1 MVMDIDSIITN
12 NKKLCACK
20 NCTNIGT
27 TILKVKYIQK
37 AGHFCKACAED
48 LLQAELVLNKNM
60 KKEDDVI

>member
-27 TILKVKYIQK
+27 TILEVKYIQK
-37 AGHFCKACAED
+37 AGHFCESCAKD
-48 LLQAELVLNKNM
+48 LLQAELVLTKH
-60 KKEDDVI
+60 EERG